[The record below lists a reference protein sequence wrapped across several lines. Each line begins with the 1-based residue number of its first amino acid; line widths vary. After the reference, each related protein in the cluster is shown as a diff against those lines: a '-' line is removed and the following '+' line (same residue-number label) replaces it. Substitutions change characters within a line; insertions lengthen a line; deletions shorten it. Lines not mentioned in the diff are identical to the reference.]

1 VQGFSHVNVLWW
13 AHFVDEP
20 HLREIV
26 DCDQPYQKAPPR
38 LGLFATRS
46 PVRPNPIGLTVAQVL
61 HIDQES
67 GRVHI
72 AYIDAED
79 GTPVLDIKPYVPSTD
94 RVQNVGTPVWC
105 EHWPQWYEES
115 GEFDWEA
122 EFVHAQ

>member
-1 VQGFSHVNVLWW
+1 
-13 AHFVDEP
+13 VDEP

-26 DCDQPYQKAPPR
+26 TADQPYQKAPPT

-46 PVRPNPIGLTVAQVL
+46 PVRPNPIGLTVAQIL
-61 HIDQES
+61 HIDHEA
-67 GRVHI
+67 GRIII

-94 RVQNVGTPVWC
+94 RVKEVHSPDWSA
-105 EHWPQWYEES
+105 HWPQWYEES